1 MLEQKTILYIED
13 NPHNRRL
20 VRRTLER
27 RGYDIIE
34 AADGES
40 GLQMVREMK
49 PPLILLDIGLPKMDG
64 MEVVG
69 RIKADTNLRNIPVI
83 AITASA
89 MHGDRERFL
98 AAGCDD
104 YLSKP
109 IQILELLDKVNQ
121 YYPSA
126 TNVYQQQKARA
137 AAEKTS
143 PNGAG

>member
-1 MLEQKTILYIED
+1 MMIEQKIVLYIED

-27 RGYDIIE
+27 SGYAVIE
-34 AADGES
+34 AEDGES
-40 GLQMVREMK
+40 GLEMVRELR
-49 PPLILLDIGLPKMDG
+49 PPLVLLDIGLPKMDG

-69 RIKADTNLRNIPVI
+69 RVKADAELRDIPVI

-89 MHGDRERFL
+89 MQGDRERFL

-109 IQILELLDKVNQ
+109 IQVLELIDKVNR

-126 TNVYQQQKARA
+126 NNIYQLRKAELRA
-137 AAEKTS
+137 V
-143 PNGAG
+143 PNPA